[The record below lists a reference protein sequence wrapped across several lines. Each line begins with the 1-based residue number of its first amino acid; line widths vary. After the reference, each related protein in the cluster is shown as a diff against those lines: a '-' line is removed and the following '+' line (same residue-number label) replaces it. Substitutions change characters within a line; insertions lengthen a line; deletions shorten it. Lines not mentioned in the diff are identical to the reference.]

1 MTSGQQSQGA
11 KEYRMK
17 IGVWLSSL
25 SFLSL
30 LAAQGPPIPPGMPT
44 PAPSPQPEV
53 KSEDQCTVEGM
64 VLNARTKEPLGK
76 ARVGLMRMDRSA
88 GAPSAT
94 TTDASG
100 RFKLNGVPPGP
111 YQVMVTRNGFS
122 RQVAISGNASPSLT
136 LAPKQALKDLTLE
149 LAPAAVIAGRVVD
162 QDGEPLANVQLLPF
176 RYVSL
181 QGARQLV
188 PSGGSAS
195 TDDQGAY
202 RMFGL
207 DPGQYYVSA
216 SYGGAGRGGTMAF
229 DPMAPAAADESYPP
243 VFYPGVA
250 GPSQA
255 APIRLHAG
263 DERRGVDFRLAPV
276 RSIRIRGRLV
286 PLPEQ
291 PRQVLVTLAPRGDGG
306 VVTFGMGPRPPAMVD
321 PRGGFEIRGV
331 SPGSYTLTA
340 MWMWDGN
347 PFSATL
353 PVEAG
358 TADIDGIELALKP
371 GVEVKGKVRF
381 DGDSSSSPSLAGLTV
396 NLMPAQATMGFA
408 GSIGSPVDAEGSFI
422 LRNVAEG
429 DYRVKINPMAE
440 GAYIKTVIY
449 GGAETTRYPLIVG
462 EAAGKLEVVMAV
474 GTGEVEG
481 TVTEGD
487 KPVAGALV
495 TAVPESGREDMVKV
509 GHTGQDGHYSLRGLA
524 PGDYVLYASDD
535 RPDGFSPDPEG
546 LRANRDKGKK
556 IATEEKSKTT
566 ADLALIHTQD
576 E

>member
-1 MTSGQQSQGA
+1 M
-11 KEYRMK
+11 R
-17 IGVWLSSL
+17 IGFWLL
-25 SFLSL
+25 SLSL
-30 LAAQGPPIPPGMPT
+30 LAALAQEPPMPPGAPS

-76 ARVGLMRMDRSA
+76 ARVALTRMDRSA
-88 GAPSAT
+88 GAPGAT

-100 RFKLNGVPPGP
+100 RFKLNGVPPGS

-136 LAPKQALKDLTLE
+136 LSPKQALKDLTLE

-162 QDGEPLANVQLLPF
+162 QDGDPLPNVQLQPF
-176 RYVSL
+176 RYVNI
-181 QGARQLV
+181 QGTRQFV
-188 PSGGSAS
+188 PSGASAS

-207 DPGQYYVSA
+207 DPGLYYITA
-216 SYGGAGRGGTMAF
+216 SYGGAGRSGPMAF
-229 DPMAPAAADESYPP
+229 DPMASAAADESYPP

-255 APIRLHAG
+255 APIRLRAG

-291 PRQVLVTLAPRGDGG
+291 PRQVMVTLTPRGEWGAA
-306 VVTFGMGPRPPAMVD
+306 TFGTGPRPPALVD
-321 PRGGFEIRGV
+321 ARGAFEIRGV
-331 SPGSYTLTA
+331 TPGLYTLTA
-340 MWMWDGN
+340 MAMRDAI
-347 PFSATL
+347 PSSAAM

-358 TADIDGIELALKP
+358 SADIDGLELALRP

-396 NLMPAQATMGFA
+396 NLMRAQASMGFA
-408 GSIGSPVDAEGSFI
+408 GPIGSPVDAEGSFS
-422 LRNVAEG
+422 LRNVMEG

-440 GAYIKTVIY
+440 DAYIKTVSY
-449 GGAETTRYPLIVG
+449 GGADAIKYPLTVG
-462 EAAGKLEVVMAV
+462 GAAGKLEVVLAV
-474 GTGEVEG
+474 DGGQVQG
-481 TVTEGD
+481 RVTDGD
-487 KPVAGALV
+487 KPVAGASV
-495 TAVPESGREDMVKV
+495 TAIPESGREDLAR
-509 GHTGQDGHYSLRGLA
+509 TGRTGPSGRFSLRGLA
-524 PGDYVLYASDD
+524 PGDYALYAFDEV
-535 RPDGFSPDPEG
+535 PDGSVADPDG
-546 LRANRDKGKK
+546 VGAFRDKGKK
-556 IATEEKSKTT
+556 IAVGAGSQAS
-566 ADLALIHTQD
+566 ADLTLIHTQG